1 MGISSSTSAGLPAR
15 GRPKDASKKEDILL
29 AASDLFLQRGFHG
42 TSMDALA
49 QTAGVSK
56 ATVYSH
62 FTDKNALYQALIKNK
77 VKDYQLDDFSPHLS
91 WDMQADLTM
100 ISTKILDLVFDEKA
114 VAMLRM
120 VVSERQKTPALGDL
134 FRISGPQIVF
144 QQASDYFAEQ
154 KRRGVD
160 YLGDPEEDCGLHS
173 GLLIEHRMMMQVLI
187 GSQGV
192 PKKAERKLQAEASA
206 RRFIAVK
213 KSEASAR

>member
-49 QTAGVSK
+49 QAAGVSK

-91 WDMQADLTM
+91 WDMQADHDQHEN
-100 ISTKILDLVFDEKA
+100 SRPCF
-114 VAMLRM
+114 
-120 VVSERQKTPALGDL
+120 
-134 FRISGPQIVF
+134 
-144 QQASDYFAEQ
+144 
-154 KRRGVD
+154 
-160 YLGDPEEDCGLHS
+160 
-173 GLLIEHRMMMQVLI
+173 
-187 GSQGV
+187 
-192 PKKAERKLQAEASA
+192 
-206 RRFIAVK
+206 
-213 KSEASAR
+213 